1 MQQTIVIL
9 WRYFKEELIDKI
21 QNKTLAMGVCGLGY
35 VGLPLAVDKA
45 KHGFKTIGFDVQQEK
60 VDLVNAGKNYIGDV
74 VNADLEELV
83 KSGMLRATSN
93 FSFVKDVD
101 FIAICVPTPL
111 DKHQQPD
118 IRYVRDSAA
127 AISKYLTRGSIV
139 VLESTTYPGTTEELL
154 RPIL

>member
-1 MQQTIVIL
+1 MGI
-9 WRYFKEELIDKI
+9 KEELIAKI
-21 QNKTLAMGVCGLGY
+21 QNKTLTMGVCGLGY

-45 KHGFKTIGFDVQQEK
+45 KHGFKTIGFDVQKEK

-83 KSGMLRATSN
+83 KTGMLSATSD
-93 FSFVKDVD
+93 FSFVKDMD

-118 IRYVRDSAA
+118 ISYVRDSAA
-127 AISKYLTRGSIV
+127 AIS
-139 VLESTTYPGTTEELL
+139 GT
-154 RPIL
+154 